1 MRLRHYRPSKRT
13 VFVGLMALSAIA
25 VFLPPWVTDA
35 SKHGTQ
41 LLVPLQDAA
50 YFATHWAARSVA
62 DIGDAGGANGTPD
75 QALMNEI
82 VSQAGMIEQL
92 REDNERL
99 GGLRKK
105 AIPFALQVQVV
116 ARDIAAWRDSLL
128 VERGSELGVHR
139 EDWAASRIF
148 LNQGALNQVQ
158 EGHAVIA
165 REILLGRVEEVSP
178 YMSRVQLFSDLD
190 SPPIEVRVGSM
201 GDGKFAFVDYPCSLH
216 GRGRG
221 EMVIKSVDYR
231 YIDGQAESSEDDG
244 KRRIKV
250 GDYVC
255 SAPGQLGLP
264 QPMVIGRV
272 TEISRD
278 PRRRLVFDVVVAP
291 AIDIDQVRHVNV
303 IPLIPTEV
311 AIE

>member
-1 MRLRHYRPSKRT
+1 M
-13 VFVGLMALSAIA
+13 VLSAVA
-25 VFLPPWVTDA
+25 VFLPPWLTDA

-50 YFATHWAARSVA
+50 YYATHWAAKSVA
-62 DIGDAGGANGTPD
+62 DIGNPQAADQARE
-75 QALMNEI
+75 QALMNELA
-82 VSQAGMIEQL
+82 SQAGLIEQL

-128 VERGSELGVHR
+128 VERGSELGVRR
-139 EDWAASRIF
+139 EDWAASRLF

-158 EGHAVIA
+158 EGQAVIA

-201 GDGKFAFVDYPCSLH
+201 RDGEFEFVDYPCSLR
-216 GRGRG
+216 GRGRHQ
-221 EMVIKSVDYR
+221 MVIKAVDYR
-231 YIDGQAESSEDDG
+231 YIDGQAESTAEDG

-278 PRRRLVFDVVVAP
+278 PQRRLVSDVLVAP
-291 AIDIDQVRHVNV
+291 AIDIDQLRHVNV

>member
-1 MRLRHYRPSKRT
+1 MRLRQYRPSKRT
-13 VFVGLMALSAIA
+13 VFVGLMVLSAIA
-25 VFLPPWVTDA
+25 VFLPPWITDA

-50 YFATHWAARSVA
+50 YFATHWAAKSVA
-62 DIGDAGGANGTPD
+62 DLGQANANQTPNE
-75 QALMNEI
+75 AMMNELA
-82 VSQAGMIEQL
+82 SQAGMIEQL
-92 REDNERL
+92 REENQRL

-139 EDWAASRIF
+139 QDWAASRLFI
-148 LNQGALNQVQ
+148 NQGALNQVQ
-158 EGHAVIA
+158 EGQAVIA

-190 SPPIEVRVGSM
+190 SPPIEVRVGAM
-201 GDGKFAFVDYPCSLH
+201 HDGRFEFVDYPCSLRGQ
-216 GRGRG
+216 GRGK
-221 EMVIKSVDYR
+221 MVIQAVDYR
-231 YIDGQAESSEDDG
+231 YIDGQAEASEDDG
-244 KRRIKV
+244 NRRIKV

-272 TEISRD
+272 VEISRD
-278 PRRRLVFDVVVAP
+278 PQRRLVFDVVVDP
-291 AIDIDQVRHVNV
+291 AIEIDQIRHVNV